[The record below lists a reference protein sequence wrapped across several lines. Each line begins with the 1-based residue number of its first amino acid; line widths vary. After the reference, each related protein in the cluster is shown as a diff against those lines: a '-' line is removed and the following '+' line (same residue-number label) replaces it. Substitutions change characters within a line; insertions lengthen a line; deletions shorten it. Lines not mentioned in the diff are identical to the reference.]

1 MDLLI
6 ISPPVANFGQCSSGL
21 SVLVAYLRAQ
31 GWDAHQW
38 DLAIDA
44 FHYFHSPE
52 NLSECLR
59 TLEGANADTELTDAA
74 RRVIAEIDSAKQAL
88 RRPGVESEPD
98 TMRWAFETINDAG
111 IVMTG
116 ASLGAYEHDFRHFGV
131 TDAFRSF
138 ETLDAALA
146 DPKKNPFIA
155 YFEECALPRI
165 EKERPAAIGLSL
177 TYFSQVMPGMT
188 LVRLIRER
196 FPEIK
201 IILGGAYLTA
211 TEHHTESIPV
221 SVVPADAIVLH
232 DGEEALDHWLRVA
245 IRGEGTANEVA
256 NCFVPGESG
265 LFVRAGERN
274 IVHTDLSKLP
284 TPLWIA
290 DGLELDRYLVPQYPI
305 PLPLSRGCY
314 WGRCSFCNISCQ
326 TGATYRTRPTEL
338 ALEDMRSAIAE
349 TGSNWFDLPVD
360 SYRPKELHELS
371 KALIDSEL
379 DIKWGAEVLLDPGF
393 KDNMLEDMAKSGCR
407 TLRFGLE
414 SACTETLQAMNK
426 PTRPDKA
433 RRILKTCSDN
443 GIQTAV
449 MLIAGFPSETQ
460 RQLSQTFD
468 YLAENNDRIDFLT
481 IHQYSLVQGSPMAN
495 DPASFGLFLLE
506 QEAVLWT
513 SIPFQNTNP
522 VGMKNEDLPEVVA
535 AMKEG
540 LKEYYPSLGELWTVA
555 IGGWMTFPACCG
567 VRDKL
572 VHPVGGG

>member
-1 MDLLI
+1 MDLLL
-6 ISPPVANFGQCSSGL
+6 ISPPVANFGQASSGL
-21 SVLVAYLRAQ
+21 SVLTAYLRSQ
-31 GWDAHQW
+31 GWNAHQW

-52 NLSECLR
+52 KLGECLEA
-59 TLEGANADTELTDAA
+59 LKAADADSSLIEAA
-74 RRVIAEIDSAKQAL
+74 RRVVAEIDGAKKAL
-88 RRPGVESEPD
+88 QRVGVEQEPD
-98 TMRWAFETINDAG
+98 TMRWAFETINAAG
-111 IVMTG
+111 VVMTA
-116 ASLGAYEHDFRHFGV
+116 ASFGAYEHDFRHFGV
-131 TDAFRSF
+131 TEAFRNYES
-138 ETLDAALA
+138 LDTALS
-146 DPKKNPFIA
+146 DPVQNPFLE
-155 YFEECALPRI
+155 YFEERALPRI
-165 EKERPAAIGLSL
+165 ERERPAAVGISM
-177 TYFSQVMPGMT
+177 TYFSQVMPGLT

-211 TEHHTESIPV
+211 TEHHAESLPV
-221 SVVPADAIVLH
+221 SVIPADALVLH
-232 DGEEALDHWLRVA
+232 DGEEALDQWLRVT
-245 IRGEGTANEVA
+245 IRGEGKLEDVS
-256 NCFVPGESG
+256 NCYVPGDAG
-265 LFVRAGERN
+265 IFVRVGERTT
-274 IVHTDLSKLP
+274 VHTDLSKLP
-284 TPLWIA
+284 SPLWIA
-290 DGLELDRYLVPQYPI
+290 DGLELDRYLVPKYPI

-326 TGATYRTRPTEL
+326 TAATYRTRPPEL

-379 DIKWGAEVLLDPGF
+379 EIEWGAEVLLDPGF
-393 KDNMLEDMAKSGCR
+393 KDPMLVDMAKSGCR

-433 RRILKTCSDN
+433 KRILKTCHDA

-449 MLIAGFPSETQ
+449 MLIAGFPTETQ
-460 RQLSQTFD
+460 RQLYQTYD
-468 YLAENNDRIDFLT
+468 YLVENNDKIDFLT
-481 IHQYSLVQGSPMAN
+481 IHQYSLVHGSPMAN
-495 DPASFGLFLLE
+495 DPSRFGLFLLD

-522 VGMKNEDLPEVVA
+522 VGMKNEDLPEVVT

-540 LKEYYPSLGELWTVA
+540 LKEFYPTLGELWTVA